1 MTARDVF
8 FSDEASVCP
17 GGWRPRRLARCPGEP
32 LATVAA
38 PGGSRQCA
46 ADRGRGKRTVT
57 MRRWRKWLIIGGL
70 VVVVVGGGI
79 FNWYKKKNAPTEVSI
94 AKVEL
99 EDVVAKVTANGK
111 IQAEKKV
118 DLAALVMGQVVN
130 LAVREGDPVKTGDFL
145 LQIDKTRATAQEAGS
160 AAALSASQSQL
171 DSARAAL
178 EQAQGDFTRADDNYR
193 SGIIPVADLQ
203 HAQANLDTAR
213 AAYQT
218 AVHQIEQSRAVL
230 NASRDDL
237 SKTTVRSPIDGTV
250 TTLRIKAGEVTVVGT
265 MNNAGTQLMTI
276 SDMSTVQAVLM
287 VDETDTPSI
296 ALGQKAVLTL
306 DSYPD
311 RRFDGVVTE
320 VGSSPIARDDVELA
334 GLITTS
340 DAINFKVRVKLLD
353 PPPSIRPGF
362 SVTADIITGTRS
374 KVPAIPLAAVVI
386 RDSPKGEKDAI
397 GRLKTEQGVYTVVDG
412 KVGFVLVTTGITGE
426 LQVEVT
432 EGLEPG
438 TEVVTGPFKTL
449 RTIKEGD
456 RVKAMSEE
464 QRKKQEAGEAGA
476 S

>member
-1 MTARDVF
+1 
-8 FSDEASVCP
+8 
-17 GGWRPRRLARCPGEP
+17 
-32 LATVAA
+32 
-38 PGGSRQCA
+38 
-46 ADRGRGKRTVT
+46 
-57 MRRWRKWLIIGGL
+57 MRRWRVWLILGGVTVAL
-70 VVVVVGGGI
+70 GGGGYYS
-79 FNWYKKKNAPTEVSI
+79 WYQKKHAPTEVSV
-94 AKVEL
+94 AKVAL

-118 DLAALVMGQVVN
+118 DLAALVMGQIVN
-130 LAVREGDPVKTGDFL
+130 LAVREGDPVKAGDFL
-145 LQIDKTRATAQEAGS
+145 LQIDKTHAAAEEAGS

-178 EQAQGDFTRADDNYR
+178 EQAQGDFTRAQDNYN
-193 SGIIPVADLQ
+193 SGIIAAADFQ
-203 HAQANLDTAR
+203 HAQAALDTAR

-218 AVHQIEQSRAVL
+218 AVHQIEQSRALL

-237 SKTTVRSPIDGTV
+237 SKTTVRSPIDGII

-265 MNNAGTQLMTI
+265 MNNPGTQLMTI

-296 ALGQKAVLTL
+296 ALGQKAVLTM

-320 VGSSPIARDDVELA
+320 IGSSPIAKDDVELV

-374 KVPAIPLAAVVI
+374 KVLAIPLAAVVI
-386 RDSPKGEKDAI
+386 RDSPKGDRDAT
-397 GRLKTEQGVYTVVDG
+397 GRLKTEQGVYTVEGG
-412 KVGFVLVTTGITGE
+412 KVRFLQVKTGLTGE
-426 LQVEVT
+426 LKVEVT
-432 EGLEPG
+432 DGLKPG
-438 TEVVTGPFKTL
+438 VEVVTGPFKTL

-456 RVKAMSEE
+456 RIKPMSEE
-464 QRKKQEAGEAGA
+464 RRKAVEAAQEGG
-476 S
+476 SV